1 MSVSAQRGPYFSFAD
16 LGSNIPDR
24 RQSVLVVTSTT
35 LVIATVFI
43 TARLVSRLAIVR
55 KITWDDYFI
64 VFGWLL
70 AFGLTF
76 SVCYG
81 TSKGLGLRDANIPE
95 EWMYPLRKCEY
106 AFAVIY
112 NPALMATKSSIL
124 ILYLRLSR
132 NAHKLLRVASWVT
145 LAVVNIAG
153 LVLTFFNVFQCL
165 PVSQVFAP
173 VGTCIPL
180 ITLYLASVPVNVITD
195 IAILVLPIPVLT
207 AMQLPRKQKMILIAT
222 FGLGIYVIATDVVR
236 IYYLQQSSGPS
247 SPTTSPLLGNEVDF
261 SYHASISFM
270 WSVVEVNLGIV
281 CACIPTMKPLISRI
295 LPALIDNSRGSS
307 CFGSLYK
314 SSNQGTTAISSPTPG
329 NATGVASPIAPPPS
343 ALISATDSLLVS
355 LASPIAESE
364 RINRA
369 STALGRTEAEV
380 FFGFIHLRA
389 PRSMLRA
396 SMRDSIKYC
405 TLISVLFFICGFSHG
420 LWNNLN
426 NQVSKIASN
435 SEVRTLGLYTA
446 YFGSYAFGPIT
457 VGRHVLTRST
467 FKATFIAG
475 LCIYGT
481 GVFIYW
487 PAEVLLSYPGFLVA
501 NFFVGFGISI
511 IETAANPFFVLCGA
525 AYYGEIRLLL
535 GQSVEAVGKLVGM
548 VAAEKGLWHDVT
560 DGTSLLSIQWLYLA
574 IALLNVILALALYYL
589 PLPEA
594 TDDDLQLQTQPG
606 LPQLNQIFAALAQSE
621 QRFRSIN
628 VRAIFVTLCLAFFAQ
643 FLCCGV
649 FESNNLYLN
658 ETFNTPELSMTSF
671 NYGIIANASTAGG
684 RLVFAAT
691 CIFLPPRL
699 VLLISFVGALILSIL
714 VLSLTNVDP
723 DTTGCLI
730 VAQFF
735 FQGPLWPLIF
745 ATGLRRMGRRTKM
758 SAIILTSATSGSAF
772 LPWISFLIIHH
783 DKRTGQYAYCITI
796 AFLGLGMLYPIYL
809 SVVPKAREQVDRG
822 EKPQPRNTSRSSG
835 SNRSPG
841 DSGFPRY
848 PGTPPAIVVNGVP
861 PAVLR
866 QRRTSRRFSSLS
878 TLMKHAVKR
887 RNPSVADPGI
897 EFVDT
902 GPVTERRVNR
912 N

>member
-1 MSVSAQRGPYFSFAD
+1 
-16 LGSNIPDR
+16 
-24 RQSVLVVTSTT
+24 
-35 LVIATVFI
+35 
-43 TARLVSRLAIVR
+43 
-55 KITWDDYFI
+55 
-64 VFGWLL
+64 
-70 AFGLTF
+70 
-76 SVCYG
+76 
-81 TSKGLGLRDANIPE
+81 
-95 EWMYPLRKCEY
+95 
-106 AFAVIY
+106 
-112 NPALMATKSSIL
+112 MATKSSIL

-132 NAHKLLRVASWVT
+132 NAHKLLRVASWAT

-207 AMQLPRKQKMILIAT
+207 AMQLPRKQKIILIAT
-222 FGLGIYVIATDVVR
+222 FSLGIYVIATDVVR

-355 LASPIAESE
+355 RDRFSSNATDWTLTGDGGPDPENHMPDSRRPLPNVGLGLQESVASPIAESE
-364 RINRA
+364 RTNRA

-435 SEVRTLGLYTA
+435 SEARTLGLYTA

-457 VGRHVLTRST
+457 VGRYVLTRST
-467 FKATFIAG
+467 FKATFITG

-511 IETAANPFFVLCGA
+511 IETAANPFLVLCGA

-535 GQSVEAVGKLVGM
+535 GQSVEAVGRLVGM

-560 DGTSLLSIQWLYLA
+560 DGTSLLSMQWLYLA
-574 IALLNVILALALYYL
+574 IALLNVVLALALYYL

-649 FESNNLYLN
+649 FESNNLFLN
-658 ETFNTPELSMTSF
+658 ETLNTPKLSMTSF

-684 RLVFAAT
+684 QLVFAAT

-699 VLLISFVGALILSIL
+699 VLLISFIGALILSIL
-714 VLSLTNVDP
+714 VLSITNVDP

-758 SAIILTSATSGSAF
+758 SAIILTSATSGSGF

-841 DSGFPRY
+841 DNGFPRY

-866 QRRTSRRFSSLS
+866 QRRMSRRFSSLS

-902 GPVTERRVNR
+902 GRVTDRRVNR
-912 N
+912 S